1 MTSETRHLV
10 QMADIRG
17 LEIACPNDK
26 CSTKLIVTFIST
38 EPIPGVCPLCKK
50 PLFDPAT
57 SEWAFAK
64 QLRAA
69 ISDLLNRNVTNLRL
83 EIIGI
88 KQTGMA

>member
-17 LEIACPNDK
+17 LEIVCPNDE
-26 CSTKLIVTFIST
+26 CCTKLVVTFIST
-38 EPIPGVCPLCKK
+38 DPIPGVCPLCKK

-57 SEWAFAK
+57 SDWASAK

-69 ISDLLNRNVTNLRL
+69 ISDLLHRKVTNLRL
-83 EIIGI
+83 EIIAI
-88 KQTGMA
+88 KQ